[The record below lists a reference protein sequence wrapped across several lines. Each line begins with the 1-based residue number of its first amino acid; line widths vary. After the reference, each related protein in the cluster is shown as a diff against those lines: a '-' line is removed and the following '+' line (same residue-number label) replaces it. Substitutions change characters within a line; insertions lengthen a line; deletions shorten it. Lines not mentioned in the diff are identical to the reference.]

1 MLCSVVFYAAFT
13 LGCMQAACRD
23 ACSLHAAF
31 MQAACDRKQDAYARM
46 QAAYDR
52 KQDACSMH
60 AAFMQAAYGRMQAAY
75 DRMQSAYDRI
85 TVVCRK
91 NQ

>member
-1 MLCSVVFYAAFT
+1 MAAASGST
-13 LGCMQAACRD
+13 
-23 ACSLHAAF
+23 
-31 MQAACDRKQDAYARM
+31 
-46 QAAYDR
+46 AYDR